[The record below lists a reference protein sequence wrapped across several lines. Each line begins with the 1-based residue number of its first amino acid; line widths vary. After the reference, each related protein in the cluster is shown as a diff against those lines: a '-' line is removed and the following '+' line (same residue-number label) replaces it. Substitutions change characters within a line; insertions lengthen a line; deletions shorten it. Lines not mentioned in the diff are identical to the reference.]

1 MSDMTGSEEI
11 GPMPSLAGQQQ
22 SRYAL
27 PPTTTLKART
37 ITDPSQIAQGVAK
50 TPTLYQPLETTIEM
64 VRRGGPPGGPKTAKK
79 SVVKAAYTGQ
89 GLVDSKGVIARGQYD
104 PDEAYR
110 ELASMTV
117 TDRLAYLNDWYDRG
131 LYPSGKPSVTG
142 LESSD
147 VGAMRQILLLSNSPD
162 YGYTW
167 QVTSNLLRTDFPGGK
182 GAGAGRKITLTAP
195 EDIGE
200 YVKNA
205 SLKLLGRNPTKSEID
220 QAIKSIQGTERARKV
235 AGEDVPSMG
244 VLAEGQVQR
253 VAGGEARVNAV
264 ASGIDI
270 FRAMLAG
277 ARG

>member
-11 GPMPSLAGQQQ
+11 GPMPTVTGQQQ
-22 SRYAL
+22 NRYAL

-37 ITDPSQIAQGVAK
+37 ITDPSQIAIGVAK
-50 TPTLYQPLETTIEM
+50 TPTLYQPLETTAQM
-64 VRRGGPPGGPKTAKK
+64 VFRGGPPRKK
-79 SVVKAAYTGQ
+79 QVVVKAAYTGQ

-147 VGAMRQILLLSNSPD
+147 IGAMRQILLLSNSPD

-235 AGEDVPSMG
+235 AGQDVPSMG